1 MLNYILGRLLTFIP
15 TFIGVT
21 LISFS
26 FIRALP
32 GDPIQVMAGERG
44 VSEARYAELAAQY
57 GFDQP
62 IYIQFWDYLTGVLQG
77 DLGTSFV
84 TKRPVWD
91 EFLRFSRPHLN
102 CRFCH
107 ALCGPAGIAR
117 RGHCRREPGQAV

>member
-1 MLNYILGRLLTFIP
+1 MLNYVLGRLLTFIP

-44 VSEARYAELAAQY
+44 ITDERYAELSAQF

-62 IYIQFWDYLTGVLQG
+62 IYVQFWEYLKGVLQG
-77 DLGTSFV
+77 DLGDSFV

-91 EFLRFSRPHLN
+91 
-102 CRFCH
+102 
-107 ALCGPAGIAR
+107 
-117 RGHCRREPGQAV
+117 